1 MEQGT
6 RCYVHPPNGKL
17 ISFFFEKSLR
27 FHLIQKFCSKAF
39 GVDWVE
45 RIRIIYVGDDFT
57 DEDAIKALKG
67 SRIREI
73 KK

>member
-1 MEQGT
+1 MDF
-6 RCYVHPPNGKL
+6 
-17 ISFFFEKSLR
+17 IFFEKSLR

-73 KK
+73 KKWNLRSVEIPQD